1 MDPISF
7 IFAIAI
13 LIMSVIAHE
22 VSHGYAAQLLGDP
35 TARLAGRLTLN
46 PLPHLDIMG
55 SFVVPVL
62 TFFLGGFIFGWA
74 KPVPYNPYNMKNPNR
89 DGALVA
95 AAGPLTNVAIA
106 IVFSI
111 LIRFAP
117 VLGFPE
123 SFIEIAS
130 IVVFLNI
137 LLAFFNLVP
146 VPPLDGSKIL
156 FAILPYRFQF
166 IQEFLERYWY
176 VAIFILILFLWRL
189 FLPIIFY
196 VFQFATGLPFF

>member
-1 MDPISF
+1 MDPINF

-13 LIMSVIAHE
+13 LLMSVIAHE
-22 VSHGYAAQLLGDP
+22 VSHGYVAQLLGDP

-46 PLPHLDIMG
+46 PLPHLDMMG
-55 SFVVPVL
+55 SLIVPVL

-74 KPVPYNPYNMKNPNR
+74 KPVPYNPYNMKNPRR

-95 AAGPLTNVAIA
+95 AAGPLTNIAIA
-106 IVFSI
+106 VVFSI

-117 VLGFPE
+117 ALGLPA

-156 FAILPYRFQF
+156 FAILPWRLQF
-166 IQEFLERYWY
+166 IQEFLERYWF

-196 VFQFATGLPFF
+196 VFQLATGLPFA

>member
-1 MDPISF
+1 MDPVNF

-46 PLPHLDIMG
+46 PLPHLDMMG

-62 TFFLGGFIFGWA
+62 TFFIGGFIFGWA
-74 KPVPYNPYNMKNPNR
+74 KPVPYNPYNMR
-89 DGALVA
+89 DPRVGGAIVA
-95 AAGPLTNVAIA
+95 AAGPFANVLIA
-106 IVFSI
+106 IVFSA
-111 LIRFAP
+111 LIRMSS
-117 VLGFPE
+117 VLSLPS
-123 SFIEIAS
+123 SFVEIAS

-146 VPPLDGSKIL
+146 IPPLDGSKIL
-156 FAILPYRFQF
+156 FAILPYRLRF
-166 IQEFLERYWY
+166 IQEFLERYWFI
-176 VAIFILILFLWRL
+176 AIFVLILFLWQL
-189 FLPIIFY
+189 FLPLIFY
-196 VFQFATGLPFF
+196 LFKLATGLPFF